1 MERNQ
6 VYCICICPRCENS
19 LNKVQFLSQYDQ
31 LFCMFAYLVQ
41 YHIHF
46 VFKIINEL
54 VADPRV
60 ARDKFVFDSVIIL
73 YY

>member
-1 MERNQ
+1 MLMWKIMGTSE
-6 VYCICICPRCENS
+6 
-19 LNKVQFLSQYDQ
+19 
-31 LFCMFAYLVQ
+31 ALVL
-41 YHIHF
+41 YI
-46 VFKIINEL
+46 L

>member
-1 MERNQ
+1 MAADVAQWKRSNIKC
-6 VYCICICPRCENS
+6 YAS
-19 LNKVQFLSQYDQ
+19 AFS
-31 LFCMFAYLVQ
+31 
-41 YHIHF
+41 
-46 VFKIINEL
+46 KIL

>member
-1 MERNQ
+1 MTQ
-6 VYCICICPRCENS
+6 VKSTKFDSIGFISYISIYALQL
-19 LNKVQFLSQYDQ
+19 LNEALGIRDK
-31 LFCMFAYLVQ
+31 
-41 YHIHF
+41 
-46 VFKIINEL
+46 L

>member
-1 MERNQ
+1 MWVLRWGQTNMRGIVHEI
-6 VYCICICPRCENS
+6 VSEGIFFFFFIDKELYFSPPFYFI
-19 LNKVQFLSQYDQ
+19 
-31 LFCMFAYLVQ
+31 
-41 YHIHF
+41 
-46 VFKIINEL
+46 L